1 MKQPSSSIDLAPT
14 MAILEREGAGGRAQ
28 CIKILQELQAA
39 YGYLPALA
47 LQYVADHSAISK
59 RQLYGVATFY
69 DQFRFT
75 PIGRHVIR
83 VCHGT
88 ACHVN
93 GANRITQ
100 AIEELLDFK
109 DQDTTTDGLFT
120 LETVACLG
128 CCSLAPVINFN
139 DETVARVT
147 PDKAQALVKTARETA
162 AKEKT
167 AKGESRHE
175 NPSV

>member
-1 MKQPSSSIDLAPT
+1 

-128 CCSLAPVINFN
+128 CCSLAPVMMI
-139 DETVARVT
+139 DEVT
-147 PDKAQALVKTARETA
+147 YGRLTP
-162 AKEKT
+162 EKT
-167 AKGESRHE
+167 RQILQRYRQQAA
-175 NPSV
+175 PSS